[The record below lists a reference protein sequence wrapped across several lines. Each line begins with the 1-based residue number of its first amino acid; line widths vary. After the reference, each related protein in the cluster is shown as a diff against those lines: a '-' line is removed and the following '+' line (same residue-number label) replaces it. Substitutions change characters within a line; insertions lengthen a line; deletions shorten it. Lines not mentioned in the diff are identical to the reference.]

1 MEYDQNRG
9 TTMRKTAV
17 FLILTVSGW
26 AAMAQTSATPLTLE
40 QCRKMALEHNK
51 NVQIS
56 EIKVESADALSKAAK
71 AQYFPNISFTGTYL
85 RTNNELQLLSENKLL
100 PIGVKYADGSFG
112 PATPTYN
119 ASTGKITSESL
130 NNSWT
135 KLPDG
140 TIAPLDKN
148 GTPFNPKTNP
158 EKLEWKNYA
167 YLPADQ
173 TRVEHKDFYLGAISL
188 LQPVYLGG
196 KVREVNRMAGYAK
209 QISETKK
216 KMEDSDVLYGVDEAY
231 WRVVSLQEK
240 VKLAQDYNN
249 LVTRLNSD
257 VEDMYKEGVITRN
270 DLLKV
275 KVKVNEVELNL
286 TKAQNGLELA
296 KMALC
301 QEIGIPLESDITLA
315 DLPKPQLTTL
325 KDTGYASYALN
336 HRNEIAALDL
346 ASKLA
351 QSNVNLMKSRFMPN
365 VVLTASYMA
374 ANPNP
379 YKGFTNDFGLDWNV
393 GVVVNIPIFH
403 WGERHQALRSAK
415 LEQKVA
421 TLKTEEAKEKITLQ
435 VKQAMFKVNETN
447 RRVAMTQKN
456 IERAEEN
463 LKVANDGF
471 KEGVLSA
478 SDVLEAQALWQSSIS
493 ENIEARNEAMLSE
506 TNLKKVLGE
515 LR

>member
-1 MEYDQNRG
+1 MK
-9 TTMRKTAV
+9 KTAV
-17 FLILTVSGW
+17 LLVLTVVSFG
-26 AAMAQTSATPLTLE
+26 AYAQYAQTTSTPLTLE
-40 QCRKMALEHNK
+40 QCRKMALEYNK
-51 NVQIS
+51 EAKIS
-56 EIKVESADALSKAAK
+56 EAKVEAADALKAAAK
-71 AQYFPNISFTGTYL
+71 AQYFPNIGFTGSYI
-85 RTNNELQLLSENKLL
+85 RTNNELQLLSENKML
-100 PIGVKYADGSFG
+100 PIGVKYGDGTFG
-112 PATPTYN
+112 PATPSYN
-119 ASTGKITSESL
+119 AATGKITSESL
-130 NNSWT
+130 NNAWT

-140 TIAPLDKN
+140 SVAPLDKN
-148 GTPFNPKTNP
+148 GTPFNPKSNP

-173 TRVEHKDFYLGAISL
+173 TRVEHKDIYLGTISL
-188 LQPVYLGG
+188 IQPVYLGG
-196 KVREVNRMAGYAK
+196 KVREINKIAGYSKDIAEAK
-209 QISETKK
+209 R
-216 KMEDSDVLYGVDEAY
+216 KMEDSDILYGVDEAY

-240 VKLAQDYNN
+240 VKLAKEYSN
-249 LVTRLNSD
+249 LVTHLNSD
-257 VEDMYKEGVITRN
+257 VEDMFKEGVINRN

-301 QEIGIPLESDITLA
+301 QEVGLPLETDIVLA
-315 DLPKPQLTTL
+315 ELPKPNLASVR
-325 KDTGYASYALN
+325 DTGYASYALG
-336 HRNEIAALDL
+336 HRNEMVALDL
-346 ASKLA
+346 ASRVA

-365 VVLTASYMA
+365 VVFTANYLA

-403 WGERHQALRSAK
+403 WGERQQTLRAAK
-415 LEQKVA
+415 VEQRVA
-421 TLKTEEAKEKITLQ
+421 TLKMEEAKEKITLQ
-435 VKQAMFKVNETN
+435 VKQATFKVNEASK
-447 RRVAMTQKN
+447 RVAMTQKN

-478 SDVLEAQALWQSSIS
+478 TDVLEAQALWQSAIS

-506 TNLKKVLGE
+506 SNLKKVLGE